1 VSGQSAE
8 ARTAAMFTHE
18 GYRYTVVM
26 IANGAVPK
34 TTEAAVVLPA
44 GRPGERVD
52 LEVLRPAQ
60 RRWPGRGA

>member
-1 VSGQSAE
+1 
-8 ARTAAMFTHE
+8 MFTHE

-34 TTEAAVVLPA
+34 TTEAELWYYPA